1 MVFLND
7 PINFIGEW
15 LRGLLTGWG
24 LSDSL
29 ATVVIYFIGIT
40 VLIIFAMVLDIF
52 LVWVERKVVARF
64 QDRLGPN
71 RIGPFGII
79 QPFADIIKL
88 IIKEDITPI
97 GADKIIYNLAPVLAM
112 ASVIILWA
120 ILPLSSKIFGIDL
133 NVAVLYLVAAGALGT
148 LSIIMAGW
156 ASNNKYALL
165 GAFRM
170 VANMVS
176 YEIPMVVTLLIP
188 VILADTMSVQGITQ
202 AQSGMWFA
210 VLSPLAFVIFL
221 ISAIAELGRAPF
233 DLNEAE
239 SEIVAGFHTEYTGM
253 KFGLF
258 YAGELLHAFTFGG
271 FIAVLFFGGYG
282 GFFGLEKLT
291 FFPFTWL
298 SNPFVQALVFIAK
311 AMFGYWVI
319 MWIKYSMP
327 RIRIDH
333 MLAFNWKFLTPLA
346 LIVLVSTAI
355 LSKLLAGL
363 PNWGYVMGMFLSNV
377 IIGWVTIEILRAY
390 GRKQR
395 KSEGDQASPSASLTT
410 RGNFQWKREVKV
422 IA

>member
-1 MVFLND
+1 MPFLND
-7 PINFIGEW
+7 PVNFISGW
-15 LRGLLTGWG
+15 MRSLLFGWG
-24 LSDSL
+24 LPSGL
-29 ATVVIYFIGIT
+29 VTVIIYFIGIT
-40 VLIIFAMVLDIF
+40 VLVMFAMVLDIF

-71 RIGPFGII
+71 RIGPFGLI

-88 IIKEDITPI
+88 VIKEDITPT
-97 GADKIIYNLAPVLAM
+97 GADKLLFNLGPVLAI

-120 ILPLSSKIFGIDL
+120 ILPISSKIFGVDL

-148 LSIIMAGW
+148 LSIIVGGW

-176 YEIPMVVTLLIP
+176 YEIPMVVVLLIP
-188 VILADTMSVQGITQ
+188 TILANSMSVQDITQ

-210 VLSPLAFVIFL
+210 VLSPLALLIFL
-221 ISAIAELGRAPF
+221 ISAIAELGRSPF

-239 SEIVAGFHTEYTGM
+239 SEIVAGFHIEYTGM

-271 FIAVLFFGGYG
+271 FLAVLFFGGYG
-282 GFFGLEKLT
+282 GFFGLET
-291 FFPFTWL
+291 VGFFSWL
-298 SNPFVQALVFIAK
+298 NNSFVQAVVFLAK

-333 MLAFNWKFLTPLA
+333 MLTFNWKFLTPLA
-346 LIVLVSTAI
+346 LVVLVNTC
-355 LSKLLAGL
+355 LL
-363 PNWGYVMGMFLSNV
+363 Y
-377 IIGWVTIEILRAY
+377 T
-390 GRKQR
+390 
-395 KSEGDQASPSASLTT
+395 SPS
-410 RGNFQWKREVKV
+410 
-422 IA
+422 

>member
-1 MVFLND
+1 MLFIND
-7 PINFIGEW
+7 PINFITGW
-15 LRGLLTGWG
+15 MRTLLSGWG
-24 LSDSL
+24 LSSGL
-29 ATVVIYFIGIT
+29 VTVIIYIIGIT
-40 VLIIFAMVLDIF
+40 VLIIFAMALDIM

-71 RIGPFGII
+71 RIGPFGLI

-88 IIKEDITPI
+88 VIKEDITPA
-97 GADKIIYNLAPVLAM
+97 GADKLLYNLGPVLAI

-120 ILPLSSKIFGIDL
+120 ILPLSSRIFGVDL

-148 LSIIMAGW
+148 LSIIVGGW

-170 VANMVS
+170 VASMVS
-176 YEIPMVVTLLIP
+176 YEIPMVVVLLIP
-188 VILADTMSVQGITQ
+188 TILANSMSVQDITV

-210 VLSPLAFVIFL
+210 ILSPLAFLIFL
-221 ISAIAELGRAPF
+221 ISAIAELGRSPF

-239 SEIVAGFHTEYTGM
+239 SEIVAGFHIEYTGM

-282 GFFGLEKLT
+282 GFFGLEKIGI
-291 FFPFTWL
+291 FSWL
-298 SNPFVQALVFIAK
+298 NNPFVQAVVFLAK

-333 MLAFNWKFLTPLA
+333 LLAFNWKFLTPLA
-346 LIVLVSTAI
+346 LVVLVNTAV
-355 LSKLLAGL
+355 LSKVLTGL
-363 PNWGYVMGMFLSNV
+363 PNWGYVLGMFLSNIV
-377 IIGWVTIEILRAY
+377 IGFITVEILRAY

-395 KSEGDQASPSASLTT
+395 KAAGNLSPQRAQ
-410 RGNFQWKREVKV
+410 N
-422 IA
+422 

>member
-1 MVFLND
+1 MTILND
-7 PINFIGEW
+7 PINFIAGW
-15 LRGLLTGWG
+15 MRSLLTGWG
-24 LSDSL
+24 LPNGL
-29 ATVVIYFIGIT
+29 TTVIIYFIGIT
-40 VLIIFAMVLDIF
+40 VLIVFAMVLDIL

-71 RIGPFGII
+71 RIGPFGLI

-88 IIKEDITPI
+88 IIKEDITPA
-97 GADKIIYNLAPVLAM
+97 GADKLLYNLGPVLAI

-120 ILPLSSKIFGIDL
+120 ILPLSAKIFGVDL

-148 LSIIMAGW
+148 LSIIVGGW

-170 VANMVS
+170 VANMIS
-176 YEIPMVVTLLIP
+176 YEIPMVVVLLIP
-188 VILADTMSVQGITQ
+188 TILADTMSVQGITQ

-210 VLSPLAFVIFL
+210 ILSPLALIIFI
-221 ISAIAELGRAPF
+221 ISAIAELGRSPF

-239 SEIVAGFHTEYTGM
+239 SEIVAGFHIEYTGM

-271 FIAVLFFGGYG
+271 FLAVLFFGGYG
-282 GFFGLEKLT
+282 GFFGLENT
-291 FFPFTWL
+291 GFFSWL
-298 SNPFVQALVFIAK
+298 NNPFVQVVVFLTK

-346 LIVLVSTAI
+346 LVVLVNTAV
-355 LSKLLAGL
+355 LSKVLLGL
-363 PNWGYVMGMFLSNV
+363 PNWGYVLGMFFSNIV
-377 IIGWVTIEILRAY
+377 IGYIAVEILRAY
-390 GRKQR
+390 GRNQR
-395 KSEGDQASPSASLTT
+395 KAEATLSSQRSQSQEQAL
-410 RGNFQWKREVKV
+410 
-422 IA
+422 

>member
-1 MVFLND
+1 MMFLND
-7 PINFIGEW
+7 PINFIAGW
-15 LRGLLTGWG
+15 MRDLLTGWG
-24 LSDSL
+24 LPDGL
-29 ATVVIYFIGIT
+29 TTVIIYFIGIT
-40 VLIIFAMVLDIF
+40 VLIVFAMVLDIL

-64 QDRLGPN
+64 QDRIGPN
-71 RIGPFGII
+71 RIGPFGLI

-88 IIKEDITPI
+88 IIKEDITPA
-97 GADKIIYNLAPVLAM
+97 GADKLLYNLGPVLAI

-120 ILPLSSKIFGIDL
+120 ILPLSAKIFGVDL

-148 LSIIMAGW
+148 LSIIVGGW

-170 VANMVS
+170 VANMIS
-176 YEIPMVVTLLIP
+176 YEIPMVVVLLIP
-188 VILADTMSVQGITQ
+188 TILADTMSVQGITQ

-210 VLSPLAFVIFL
+210 ILSPLALIIFL
-221 ISAIAELGRAPF
+221 ISAIAELGRSPF

-239 SEIVAGFHTEYTGM
+239 SEIVAGFHIEYSGM

-271 FIAVLFFGGYG
+271 FMAVLFFGGYG
-282 GFFGLEKLT
+282 GFFGLENIG
-291 FFPFTWL
+291 FFSWL
-298 SNPFVQALVFIAK
+298 NNPFVQVVVFLTK

-346 LIVLVSTAI
+346 LVVLVNTAV
-355 LSKLLAGL
+355 LSKVLLGL
-363 PNWGYVMGMFLSNV
+363 PNWGYVLGMFFSNTV
-377 IIGWVTIEILRAY
+377 IGYIAVEILRAY

-395 KSEGDQASPSASLTT
+395 KAEATLSSQRSQSQEQAL
-410 RGNFQWKREVKV
+410 
-422 IA
+422 

>member
-1 MVFLND
+1 MMFLND
-7 PINFIGEW
+7 PINFIAGW
-15 LRGLLTGWG
+15 MRDLLTGWG
-24 LSDSL
+24 LSNGL
-29 ATVVIYFIGIT
+29 TTVIIYFIGIT
-40 VLIIFAMVLDIF
+40 VLIVFAMVLDIL

-64 QDRLGPN
+64 QDRIGPN
-71 RIGPFGII
+71 RIGPFGLI

-88 IIKEDITPI
+88 IIKEDITPA
-97 GADKIIYNLAPVLAM
+97 GADKLLFNLGPVLAI

-120 ILPLSSKIFGIDL
+120 ILPLSSKIFGVDL

-148 LSIIMAGW
+148 LSIIVGGW

-170 VANMVS
+170 VANMIS
-176 YEIPMVVTLLIP
+176 YEIPMVVVLLIP
-188 VILADTMSVQGITQ
+188 TILADSMSVQKITQ

-210 VLSPLAFVIFL
+210 ILSPLALIIFL
-221 ISAIAELGRAPF
+221 ISAIAELGRSPF

-239 SEIVAGFHTEYTGM
+239 SEIVAGFHIEYSGM

-271 FIAVLFFGGYG
+271 FMAVLFFGGYG
-282 GFFGLEKLT
+282 GFFGLEKIG
-291 FFPFTWL
+291 FFSWL
-298 SNPFVQALVFIAK
+298 NNPFVQAVVFLAK

-333 MLAFNWKFLTPLA
+333 MLTFNWKFLTPLA
-346 LIVLVSTAI
+346 LVVLVNTAV
-355 LSKLLAGL
+355 LSKVLAGL
-363 PNWGYVMGMFLSNV
+363 PNWGYVLGMFFSNIV
-377 IIGWVTIEILRAY
+377 IGFITVEILRAY

-395 KSEGDQASPSASLTT
+395 KAEAKLSPQSAQNQEQAA
-410 RGNFQWKREVKV
+410 
-422 IA
+422 

>member
-1 MVFLND
+1 MNFLND
-7 PINFIGEW
+7 PINFISGW
-15 LRGLLTGWG
+15 MRDLLTGWG
-24 LSDSL
+24 LSNGL
-29 ATVVIYFIGIT
+29 TTAIIYFIGIT
-40 VLIIFAMVLDIF
+40 VLIVFAMTLDII

-71 RIGPFGII
+71 RIGPFGLI

-88 IIKEDITPI
+88 VIKEDITPA
-97 GADKIIYNLAPVLAM
+97 GADKLLYNLGPVLAI

-120 ILPLSSKIFGIDL
+120 ILPLSSKIFGVDL

-148 LSIIMAGW
+148 LSIIMGGW

-170 VANMVS
+170 VANMIS
-176 YEIPMVVTLLIP
+176 YEIPMVVVLLIP
-188 VILADTMSVQGITQ
+188 TILANSMSVQDITQ

-210 VLSPLAFVIFL
+210 ILSPLALIIFL
-221 ISAIAELGRAPF
+221 ISAIAELGRSPF

-239 SEIVAGFHTEYTGM
+239 SEIVAGFHIEYSGM

-282 GFFGLEKLT
+282 GFFGLEKVGL
-291 FFPFTWL
+291 FSWL
-298 SNPFVQALVFIAK
+298 NNPFVQAVVFLAK

-346 LIVLVSTAI
+346 LVVLVNTAI
-355 LSKLLAGL
+355 LSKVLAGL
-363 PNWGYVMGMFLSNV
+363 PNWGYALGMFFSNIV
-377 IIGWVTIEILRAY
+377 IGLITIEILRAY

-395 KSEGDQASPSASLTT
+395 KAEGNLTPQSAHNQEQA
-410 RGNFQWKREVKV
+410 V
-422 IA
+422 

>member
-7 PINFIGEW
+7 PIKYLDTVI
-15 LRGLLTGWG
+15 RDLLTGWG
-24 LSDSL
+24 LSNGVS
-29 ATVVIYFIGIT
+29 TVIVYFIGIT
-40 VLIIFAMVLDIF
+40 VLIIFAMVLDVF

-88 IIKEDITPI
+88 IIKEDITPG
-97 GADKIIYNLAPVLAM
+97 GADKFLFNLGPVLAIS
-112 ASVIILWA
+112 SVIILWA
-120 ILPLSSKIFGIDL
+120 ILPISSKIFGVDL

-148 LSIIMAGW
+148 LSIIVGGW

-170 VANMVS
+170 VANMIS
-176 YEIPMVVTLLIP
+176 YEIPMVIALLIP
-188 VILADTMSVQGITQ
+188 TILADSMSVQGITL
-202 AQSGMWFA
+202 AQGGMWFA
-210 VLSPLAFVIFL
+210 FLSPLALIIFL
-221 ISAIAELGRAPF
+221 ISAIAELGRSPF

-239 SEIVAGFHTEYTGM
+239 SEIVAGFHIEYTGM

-282 GFFGLEKLT
+282 GFFGLEKIGS
-291 FFPFTWL
+291 FTWL
-298 SNPFVQALVFIAK
+298 SNPFVQAIIFIAK

-333 MLAFNWKFLTPLA
+333 MLSFNWKFLTPLA
-346 LIVLVSTAI
+346 LVVLVNTAI
-355 LSKLLAGL
+355 LGKVLSGL
-363 PNWGYVMGMFLSNV
+363 TNWVYVLGMFSSNIV
-377 IIGWVTIEILRAY
+377 IGFITIQILRIY

-395 KSEGDQASPSASLTT
+395 NTMLKTSSKSGKNQEQVA
-410 RGNFQWKREVKV
+410 
-422 IA
+422 